1 VRGFGYLL
9 VVITALS
16 FSTNGPVSRL
26 AIDAGL
32 EPRDLAA
39 LRMYGAALLLGA
51 GAVGVLRRLRR
62 HEILPTVAFGLVISM
77 ALFLY
82 SDAVTRI
89 DVAVAL
95 VIIYL
100 NPLTVA
106 IWQRIVHGERLP
118 AAARLAMVLALGGVA
133 AMVFGASGGIGEISG
148 IGIVLAFGT
157 MLCASAQV
165 VIAPSLPRDV
175 SPLRRTGAGL
185 IAGAVVA
192 FVAVPPWT
200 IPWHTL
206 GDAASLGNLGGEAAI
221 GLLVLWTTIVGTAI
235 PYLALVAGTVRI
247 GPGAASVVTMIEPVA
262 AAIIAWVLL
271 GQSLTAIQIAGAATA
286 LIGILLVELAR
297 NRYAM
302 LAPAGG

>member
-1 VRGFGYLL
+1 MAAVRGIGYLL

-26 AIDAGL
+26 AIDGGI

-39 LRMYGAALLLGA
+39 LRMFGAALVLGA
-51 GAVGVLRRLRR
+51 GAIAVLRHLRR
-62 HEILPTVAFGLVISM
+62 SELVPTALFGVVISM

-82 SDAVTRI
+82 SEAVTRI

-100 NPLTVA
+100 NPLVVA
-106 IWQRIVHGERLP
+106 IWQRVVHGERLP
-118 AAARLAMVLALGGVA
+118 VAARLAMVLALGGVA

-148 IGIVLAFGT
+148 VGIVLALGT

-165 VIAPSLPRDV
+165 VIAPALPRDV

-192 FVAVPPWT
+192 LVAVPPWT
-200 IPWHTL
+200 IPWDVL
-206 GDAASLGNLGGEAAI
+206 GDTAS
-221 GLLVLWTTIVGTAI
+221 
-235 PYLALVAGTVRI
+235 
-247 GPGAASVVTMIEPVA
+247 PG
-262 AAIIAWVLL
+262 
-271 GQSLTAIQIAGAATA
+271 
-286 LIGILLVELAR
+286 
-297 NRYAM
+297 
-302 LAPAGG
+302 